1 MTFTVN
7 SDGTVNG
14 DLSRF
19 KWFEVIHRD
28 TSNAGRLDYNEPVD
42 NLKALAEAIG
52 EFEGSKG
59 ELEVIA
65 HAVKYNN

>member
-7 SDGTVNG
+7 RDGTVNG
-14 DLSRF
+14 DLSGF

-28 TSNAGRLDYNEPVD
+28 TNYIEPVD
-42 NLKALAEAIG
+42 NLEALAEAID
-52 EFEGSKG
+52 EFEGSKD